1 MRKKMCIGA
10 DVVKRRGEGDENV
23 PIEGILN
30 SRGMGGKNKVGGGVF
45 KVREKKGG
53 EEKFGGKRGKLGSRG
68 GNKRGA
74 PKKNLKI
81 KRQRGDREIM

>member
-23 PIEGILN
+23 LIEGILN

-45 KVREKKGG
+45 KVREKK
-53 EEKFGGKRGKLGSRG
+53 EGKKSLEGRG
-68 GNKRGA
+68 GS
-74 PKKNLKI
+74 
-81 KRQRGDREIM
+81 